1 MKAKESQHLFLRG
14 GFGITPQLVN
24 DFSKKNRKKVVD
36 FLFTTATFQPLKI
49 DLSELS
55 IYTQE
60 HQRNRVFSMEF
71 QKKSREKIRDY
82 NKIWFE
88 RISNSETLLREKMTL
103 FWANHFV
110 CKNQNIF
117 FVQQYNNTLRKHAL
131 GNFGDFVKE
140 ISKEP
145 AMLNYLNT
153 KQNRK
158 KQPNENFARELMEL
172 FTLGVGNYSE
182 NDIKESAR
190 AFTGYNHN
198 FEGEFILRKNQH
210 DEELKTFFGET
221 GNFSGDDI
229 INIILKQPN
238 CAKFICEKIY
248 RYFVNDTINEK
259 HLDEL
264 TTVFYKDYNIE
275 KLMKF
280 LFLKDWFYDVE
291 NIGTKIKS
299 PIELLVGMQKL
310 IPFAF
315 ENTRD
320 LQKIQRLLGQVLLD
334 PPNVAGWKG
343 GKNWIDSNTMI
354 LRLKLPSILLSN
366 AAISIKEKGAFEDSF
381 EEYHAKNKNQKN
393 FAKVTVDWNS
403 FEESFTKINFDEMK
417 SIFLITAPNEGTE
430 NYLSHLSKTSK
441 KEFCIQLMSLPEYQI
456 C

>member
-88 RISNSETLLREKMTL
+88 RLSNSETLLREKMTL

>member
-1 MKAKESQHLFLRG
+1 MKTKQLQHLFLRA

-24 DFSKKNRKKVVD
+24 DLSKKNKKKVVD
-36 FLFTTATFQPLKI
+36 FLFSTTTFQPLEI

-60 HQRNRVFSMEF
+60 YQKNKTFSMEF
-71 QKKSREKIRDY
+71 QRKSNEKIREY
-82 NKIWFE
+82 NKIWIE
-88 RISNSETLLREKMTL
+88 RLANSDTLLREKMTL

-110 CKNQNIF
+110 CKNQNIY
-117 FVQQYNNTLRKHAL
+117 FVQQYNNTLRKNAL

-145 AMLNYLNT
+145 AMLNYLNSR
-153 KQNRK
+153 QNRK

-182 NDIKESAR
+182 NDVKESAR
-190 AFTGYNHN
+190 AFTGYSYN
-198 FEGEFILRKNQH
+198 FDGAFTIAKYHH
-210 DEELKTFFGET
+210 DDDLKTFFDET

-229 INIILKQPN
+229 INIILKQEQ
-238 CAKFICEKIY
+238 CARFICEKIY
-248 RYFVNDTINEK
+248 GFFVNDQVNEK
-259 HLDEL
+259 HVDEL
-264 TTVFYKDYNIE
+264 TAVFYEDYNIE

-280 LFLKDWFYDVE
+280 LFLKDWFYDAE

-299 PIELLVGMQKL
+299 PIELLVGMQKMV
-310 IPFAF
+310 PFSF
-315 ENTRD
+315 QNTKD
-320 LQKIQRLLGQVLLD
+320 VQKIQRLLGQVLLD

-343 GKNWIDSNTMI
+343 GRNWIDSNTII

-366 AAISIKEKGAFEDSF
+366 AEISIKEKGEFEDSF
-381 EEYHAKNKNQKN
+381 DKYHASNKNQKD
-393 FAKVTVDWNS
+393 FAKVTVDWDFFEDS
-403 FEESFTKINFDEMK
+403 FKNISFDQMK
-417 SIFLITAPNEGTE
+417 SLFLITAPNEGTE
-430 NYLSHLSKTSK
+430 TYLDHLSKSSK